1 MPLYRINIC
10 LIFPKVSQLFFKVFR
25 HILYYS
31 HKYKSSV
38 VPNLHF
44 HSKLLISVFI
54 YQSVIL
60 AVEERS
66 PIFIFICLNWLVF
79 VVGTELR
86 VSPCQKW
93 DLLLSS
99 NSIPRYLILN
109 NCASIRLLAVNISSS
124 LFSLVCSITHETAVQ
139 VFCPIFTALFYCW
152 FVGLAYIA

>member
-1 MPLYRINIC
+1 MPLDRINIY

-25 HILYYS
+25 HILYYP

-38 VPNLHF
+38 VLNIHF
-44 HSKLLISVFI
+44 HSELLISVFI

-66 PIFIFICLNWLVF
+66 PTFIFICLNWLVF
-79 VVGTELR
+79 VVAVELR

-99 NSIPRYLILN
+99 NSIPMYLILN
-109 NCASIRLLAVNISSS
+109 ICASSRLLAVSISSS
-124 LFSLVCSITHETAVQ
+124 FFSLVCPVTHETAVQ
-139 VFCPIFTALFYCW
+139 VFCPIFMALFYCW